1 MGGIWGPL
9 GCRTGAARARSRLG
23 GQPKALDRDKRTLAV
38 ELYREK
44 KIPVTKICTM
54 TGISKPTLYGLYPC
68 RRRLNLALGQILA
81 TESR

>member
-1 MGGIWGPL
+1 MG
-9 GCRTGAARARSRLG
+9 TARLPDRSRPG
-23 GQPKALDRDKRTLAV
+23 PAAGSADKPKALDRDKRTLAV

-54 TGISKPTLYGLYPC
+54 TGISTPTLYGLYPC
-68 RRRLNLALGQILA
+68 RRRLNLAFGQILA